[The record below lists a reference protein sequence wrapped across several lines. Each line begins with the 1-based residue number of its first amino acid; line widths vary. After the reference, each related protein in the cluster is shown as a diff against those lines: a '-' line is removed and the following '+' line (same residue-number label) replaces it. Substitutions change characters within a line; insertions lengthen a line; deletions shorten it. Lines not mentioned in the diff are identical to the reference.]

1 MDNLNWQTSLAD
13 TIIMIIKNNQEK
25 YHEISELR
33 SVLIY
38 ELISRGYNINDI
50 SHWVYSIV

>member
-1 MDNLNWQTSLAD
+1 MDNIKWQTSLAD

-25 YHEISELR
+25 YHDISELR